1 MAPLELLTYSGLG
14 SHSQPM
20 RQSTHASYCRLDWVQ
35 PCTWAMVLTSQPA
48 HQDTYT
54 YSEL

>member
-1 MAPLELLTYSGLG
+1 MAPLELLTYSGSG

-20 RQSTHASYCRLDWVQ
+20 RVNPCQLLQAAWVQ
-35 PCTWAMVLTSQPA
+35 PCTWVMALTSQPA